1 MDQRASKRVYTVQ
14 GLDYWF
20 SKLEDSWENA
30 FSCSEIEW
38 GRQMYRKGHV
48 RSLEFRQGTAVMH
61 CETEEEDGYAV
72 VDWNGSGLQVRYS
85 VDGETFGR
93 SMAVAGLYEL
103 EEVLA
108 EEVPFMVF
116 DKETEEEEDEP
127 EVEEEVEEIEES
139 ERELGLEFRLE
150 KNRELEVRITLEGL
164 AISRDSEQSED
175 LSPNEWAT
183 MVRITAL
190 ARKAGFFYSKKRDA
204 FYLNESE
211 KILHFFDSHFA
222 SWKKKFPL
230 KLPSEVTALAT
241 SPRNVVV
248 SAVARKE
255 RGNKISLE
263 WQFRV
268 GKRLLTEDEMEQI
281 YRSRKEFSIIQR
293 AGFASLPEDRR
304 RVLREWRENHP
315 TFSSGQWPA
324 YMLFSLFQTEGQV
337 LQLDKGARKW
347 KDSLGRKPSSKPLEL
362 PSLLRPYQKQGVEW
376 IQQLLKMGCHALLA
390 DEMGLGKTLQV
401 LSLLHARK
409 VKGLPDLVVCPAS
422 VVPVWQGEID
432 RFFPGTKVE
441 VLKSG
446 NDFSTGLTPRL
457 WIASYTQLR
466 RHKHLLKDAKF
477 GHVVLDEAQN
487 IKNPDAKVTQSCFA
501 IQGKHRI
508 VLTGTPVENTPMD
521 LWSLFRFLM
530 PGLLGGRKAFEDG
543 LTNGNPSFLEN
554 LRTQI
559 SPFTLRRTKKQVAKD
574 LPEKVESIVKCP
586 LSEAQR
592 AEYGKIL
599 QNGVQELGEDVED
612 ALNKFAINFLSLL
625 TRLRQVCAD
634 PGLLPWNRSGK
645 VMLSEESGKI
655 KEFLRRMEEILSQGH
670 RVVVFSQFVTLLK
683 ELRPVLEKHSPGTRV
698 FELYGDTRDRG
709 KVVRGFQTGKGSAVI
724 LVSLRAGGTGITLH
738 AADYVFLLDPWWNPA
753 VEKQAVD
760 RVHRIGQDKTVFV
773 YRMIAAGTIEE
784 RIQELKADKELTFRE
799 LIGALE
805 SKLKDREE
813 PFRNLRNLLELQ

>member
-164 AISRDSEQSED
+164 VISRDSEQSED

-362 PSLLRPYQKQGVEW
+362 PS
-376 IQQLLKMGCHALLA
+376 
-390 DEMGLGKTLQV
+390 D
-401 LSLLHARK
+401 RK
-409 VKGLPDLVVCPAS
+409 S
-422 VVPVWQGEID
+422 VV
-432 RFFPGTKVE
+432 
-441 VLKSG
+441 
-446 NDFSTGLTPRL
+446 
-457 WIASYTQLR
+457 
-466 RHKHLLKDAKF
+466 
-477 GHVVLDEAQN
+477 
-487 IKNPDAKVTQSCFA
+487 
-501 IQGKHRI
+501 
-508 VLTGTPVENTPMD
+508 
-521 LWSLFRFLM
+521 
-530 PGLLGGRKAFEDG
+530 
-543 LTNGNPSFLEN
+543 
-554 LRTQI
+554 
-559 SPFTLRRTKKQVAKD
+559 
-574 LPEKVESIVKCP
+574 
-586 LSEAQR
+586 
-592 AEYGKIL
+592 
-599 QNGVQELGEDVED
+599 
-612 ALNKFAINFLSLL
+612 
-625 TRLRQVCAD
+625 
-634 PGLLPWNRSGK
+634 
-645 VMLSEESGKI
+645 
-655 KEFLRRMEEILSQGH
+655 
-670 RVVVFSQFVTLLK
+670 
-683 ELRPVLEKHSPGTRV
+683 
-698 FELYGDTRDRG
+698 
-709 KVVRGFQTGKGSAVI
+709 
-724 LVSLRAGGTGITLH
+724 
-738 AADYVFLLDPWWNPA
+738 
-753 VEKQAVD
+753 
-760 RVHRIGQDKTVFV
+760 
-773 YRMIAAGTIEE
+773 
-784 RIQELKADKELTFRE
+784 
-799 LIGALE
+799 
-805 SKLKDREE
+805 
-813 PFRNLRNLLELQ
+813 